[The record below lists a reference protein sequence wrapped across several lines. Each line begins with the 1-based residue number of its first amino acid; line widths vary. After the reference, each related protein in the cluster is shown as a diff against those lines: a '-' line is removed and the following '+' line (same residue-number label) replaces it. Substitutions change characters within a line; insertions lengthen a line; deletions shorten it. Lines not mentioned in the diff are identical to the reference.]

1 MNLISFMMT
10 TPYDPGAHSDGS
22 DESDDNAQNPDRSPS
37 SAKKVRSSRACIA
50 CRRMKTRCEVDEAL
64 GNACKLCIRAR
75 RQCVMQSI
83 PRRRKRKT
91 TERVADLEKKIEHL
105 TSLLSAT
112 ESNSNNATPKSAAGS
127 VPTAT
132 GSGSDSE
139 LTSETLIDRAINTG
153 LLDWKTACTAFD
165 RYIQQMSL
173 FAPFVVFPPKTDPT
187 TVKEQQPLL
196 FFAIVNAA
204 TASIHSPSKS
214 EMANML
220 ARDLALR
227 IMYKGERTLEIIQTL
242 LVHVSFYARPRH
254 TRELNFNQMVHIAS
268 TMALDVGLGRRSHK
282 SISSQTPGQHQL
294 ESLASRRAWLGCY
307 YSATR

>member
-1 MNLISFMMT
+1 
-10 TPYDPGAHSDGS
+10 
-22 DESDDNAQNPDRSPS
+22 
-37 SAKKVRSSRACIA
+37 
-50 CRRMKTRCEVDEAL
+50 
-64 GNACKLCIRAR
+64 
-75 RQCVMQSI
+75 MQSI

-105 TSLLSAT
+105 TTLLSAT
-112 ESNSNNATPKSAAGS
+112 QSNSNNATPKSGAGS
-127 VPTAT
+127 VPTARE
-132 GSGSDSE
+132 SGSESDP
-139 LTSETLIDRAINTG
+139 TPETLIDRALNRG
-153 LLDWKTACTAFD
+153 LLDWQTVCAAFD
-165 RYIQQMSL
+165 RYKYQMCH
-173 FAPFVVFPPKTDPT
+173 FFPFVVFPPETDPK

-204 TASIHSPSKS
+204 IASIHSPSKS
-214 EMANML
+214 ELADML
-220 ARDLALR
+220 AKDLALS

-282 SISSQTPGQHQL
+282 SLSSQTPGQHQL

>member
-1 MNLISFMMT
+1 
-10 TPYDPGAHSDGS
+10 
-22 DESDDNAQNPDRSPS
+22 
-37 SAKKVRSSRACIA
+37 
-50 CRRMKTRCEVDEAL
+50 
-64 GNACKLCIRAR
+64 
-75 RQCVMQSI
+75 MQSI

-105 TSLLSAT
+105 TTLLSAT
-112 ESNSNNATPKSAAGS
+112 ESNSNNPTPKSGAGS
-127 VPTAT
+127 VPTAR
-132 GSGSDSE
+132 GSGSESDPS
-139 LTSETLIDRAINTG
+139 SETLIDRALNRG
-153 LLDWKTACTAFD
+153 LLDWQTVCTAFD
-165 RYIQQMSL
+165 RYKYQMCQ
-173 FAPFVVFPPKTDPT
+173 FFPFVVFPPETDPAM
-187 TVKEQQPLL
+187 VKEQQPLL

-214 EMANML
+214 ELADML
-220 ARDLALR
+220 AKDLALR

-282 SISSQTPGQHQL
+282 SLSSQTPGQHQL